1 MWSILKTVCDV
12 LVLLLEKLTPD
23 TLAPCPSARAS
34 FAGTSENQAAGLAVG
49 RKTLALCP
57 VGLTRGR
64 ELRPRRSW
72 ESWEAPGSPGRE
84 PCNLAERLIRLRWVL
99 LEGAGRRV
107 RGTVRPCTGV
117 LSGACGGVSPEQGD
131 E

>member
-23 TLAPCPSARAS
+23 TLVPCPSARAS
-34 FAGTSENQAAGLAVG
+34 FAGASENQAAGLAVG
-49 RKTLALCP
+49 RKTGALCP

-72 ESWEAPGSPGRE
+72 ES
-84 PCNLAERLIRLRWVL
+84 
-99 LEGAGRRV
+99 
-107 RGTVRPCTGV
+107 
-117 LSGACGGVSPEQGD
+117 
-131 E
+131 